1 MDIKKSL
8 IYGAGGLIGVIV
20 VLKVAQSAK
29 STPAPA
35 PDVGGVI
42 ATQAPVVASG
52 AFDTSTSAGASNV
65 VDFASV
71 LKAQVDQAVQN
82 ASTAKNAISSTT
94 NTDLMQRFFANSK
107 SFIGKQTHINYD
119 PITGAITGFDITN
132 KIKDLTPKELA
143 KQSADVVANLQAGAT
158 NSIKAVTNVT
168 SLKNTAQLAKDKA
181 DALVL
186 TTQKTINDFTKLA
199 KPTLTQTKAYNQAVT
214 NLPAYMSNAT
224 SATFNLTTLTNE
236 INQFLTLKPA
246 GVGA

>member
-8 IYGAGGLIGVIV
+8 IYSAGGLISVIV
-20 VLKVAQSAK
+20 VLKVAQSVK
-29 STPAPA
+29 TTPAPA
-35 PDVGGVI
+35 SDAGGVI

-52 AFDTSTSAGASNV
+52 AFDTGTSAGASNV

-71 LKAQVDQAVQN
+71 LKAQVEQAVQN

-168 SLKNTAQLAKDKA
+168 GLKNKAQLAKDKA

-186 TTQKTINDFTKLA
+186 TTQKTISDFSKLV
-199 KPTLTQTKAYNQAVT
+199 KPTSAQTKAYNQAVN

-224 SATFNLTTLTNE
+224 SATFNLNTLTNE